1 MFVMQLFTN
10 VITTTTIITGTTTG
24 GTGAG

>member
-1 MFVMQLFTN
+1 MPFFSH
-10 VITTTTIITGTTTG
+10 ITTTTIITGTTTG

>member
-1 MFVMQLFTN
+1 MQLFTN
-10 VITTTTIITGTTTG
+10 VITTTIITGTTTG

>member
-1 MFVMQLFTN
+1 VFVMQSFTN
-10 VITTTTIITGTTTG
+10 VITTTIITGTTTG

>member
-1 MFVMQLFTN
+1 MFVMQSFTN
-10 VITTTTIITGTTTG
+10 VITTTIITGTTTG

>member
-10 VITTTTIITGTTTG
+10 VITTTIITGTTTG
-24 GTGAG
+24 GTG

>member
-10 VITTTTIITGTTTG
+10 ITTTTIITGTTTG

>member
-10 VITTTTIITGTTTG
+10 VTTTTIITGTTTG

>member
-10 VITTTTIITGTTTG
+10 ITTTIITGTTTG